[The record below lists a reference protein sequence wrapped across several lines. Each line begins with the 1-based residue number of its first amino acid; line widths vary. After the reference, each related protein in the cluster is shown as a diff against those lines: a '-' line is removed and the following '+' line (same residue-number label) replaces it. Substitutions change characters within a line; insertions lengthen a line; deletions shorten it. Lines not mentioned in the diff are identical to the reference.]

1 MVEPLISLKAA
12 LIAFVEATA
21 TQSQSHIKPLHLHI
35 VERLVIEGGFFP
47 EDVSP
52 RPPLRVEIRGR
63 GSQQSHLLVHDPAVA
78 KSGEQTVLGGLK
90 TKDVDVVV
98 TKPGIGPCLAI
109 SVKGTF
115 NAFRNL
121 TNRMEEAAGDCTNLH
136 IAYPALVY
144 GFLHILRANRSADV
158 ASRNDVAINDDET
171 IVDSIKRYH
180 DVMVRLTDRK
190 DLRNDVSRYEAVAIA
205 LIHPRGTNMADVVG
219 DFPLATSPVAFNE
232 FFNRLYAAYDLRFV
246 YSAPAL
252 EARTRRVIWDG
263 NSPAIESAVSA
274 GFYPRIENVTPR

>member
-1 MVEPLISLKAA
+1 MGEQLTGLKAA
-12 LIAFVEATA
+12 LLAFVEATA
-21 TQSQSHIKPLHLHI
+21 TQSQEHIKPLHSHI
-35 VERLVIEGGFFP
+35 VERLVIEGGFRP
-47 EDVSP
+47 EDISP
-52 RPPLRVEIRGR
+52 RPPLRIESRGR
-63 GSQQSHLLVHDPAVA
+63 GNQQSHSLVYDENVA
-78 KSGEQTVLGGLK
+78 EPGEQTVLGGLK

-98 TKPGIGPCLAI
+98 AMPGIGPCLAI

-144 GFLHILRANRSADV
+144 GFLHVMWANLAADV
-158 ASRNDVAINDDET
+158 ANRNDVAMNDDGK

-180 DVMVRLTDRK
+180 DVMCRLTNRS

-205 LIHPRGTNMADVVG
+205 LVHPRGTNMAEVVG
-219 DFPLATSPVAFNE
+219 DFPLAKSPVAFLA
-232 FFNRLYAAYDLRFV
+232 FFDALYAAYDLRFV

-252 EARTRRVIWDG
+252 ESRTRRLIWDID
-263 NSPAIESAVSA
+263 SPIIELAIACGFNPRVA
-274 GFYPRIENVTPR
+274 GA